1 VDLLIGDL
9 FHHAARAVP
18 DRVAAVHRDE
28 SLTFGEIDR
37 RSNQVARALGDLGI
51 RKGDRVIVRSETDL
65 RLVPLFAA
73 LAKMGAVFA
82 PLDPALSDLEVSDV
96 LERAQPTLVVSQSSS
111 PGSVTLEEISIR
123 SSSKSSDEI
132 SMDLRETDPHV
143 IFFTSG
149 STGRS
154 KGVVLSHRTNALR
167 AHPGGL
173 LEPRGAVA
181 CPYPLFHMG
190 GWTIALQQWAA
201 RDAVVF
207 VQPDAAEICEAVEQH
222 HATRLNCIPAVWRR
236 ILEHIATAA
245 GSKHD
250 LQSLRFADTGTSATP
265 VELLDAIQTALP
277 GAWVRVFYGSTETG
291 SVTMLEDPD
300 VQRKPGSCGTPAP
313 FVSVKVDESGELWV
327 RGPLLFDGYFND
339 AEATARALVDGWF
352 RTGDR
357 ADVDEDGFV
366 SIVGRAGDLIRSGGE
381 SVSPVEV
388 ETVLADHPAI
398 TDIAIVGI
406 PDETWGEIVCAVIV
420 PNGAPPTLEDLRA
433 HCGTRL
439 ARFKHP
445 RRLAIV
451 DRIPRTSPTDQIQRR
466 LLVEMLTGA

>member
-1 VDLLIGDL
+1 LLIGDL
-9 FHHAARAVP
+9 FRNAARAVP
-18 DRVAAVHRDE
+18 DRVAAVAGDE
-28 SLTFGEIDR
+28 RLTFGEIDAA
-37 RSNQVARALGDLGI
+37 SNRVARALGDLGI
-51 RKGDRVIVRSETDL
+51 SKGDRVVVRSDTDL

-73 LAKMGAVFA
+73 LAKIGAVFA
-82 PLDPALSDLEVSDV
+82 PLGPHLSETEAASTIDRARPALVIG
-96 LERAQPTLVVSQSSS
+96 SST
-111 PGSVTLEEISIR
+111 PGSVALDEISIR
-123 SSSKSSDEI
+123 SSSKSDHPVSSHLQE
-132 SMDLRETDPHV
+132 RDPHI

-154 KGVVLSHRTNALR
+154 KGVVLSHRVNVLR

-173 LEPRGAVA
+173 LEPRGAAV

-207 VQPDAAEICEAVEQH
+207 VQPDAAQICEAVEQH
-222 HATRLNCIPAVWRR
+222 RATRLNCIPAVWRR
-236 ILEHIATAA
+236 ILDYIETAA
-245 GSKHD
+245 GSKRD

-277 GAWVRVFYGSTETG
+277 GTWVRVFYGSTETG

-313 FVSVKVDESGELWV
+313 FVSVKVDESGELLV
-327 RGPLLFDGYFND
+327 RSPLLFDGYLND
-339 AEATARALVDGWF
+339 AEATARAFVDGWF
-352 RTGDR
+352 RTGDL
-357 ADVDEDGFV
+357 ADIDADGFV
-366 SIVGRAGDLIRSGGE
+366 SIVGRTNDLIRSGGE
-381 SVSPVEV
+381 AVSPIEV
-388 ETVLADHPAI
+388 ETLLADHPAVADVAVI
-398 TDIAIVGI
+398 GL
-406 PDETWGEIVCAVIV
+406 PDDTWGEIVCAVVV
-420 PNGAPPTLEDLRA
+420 PNGKAPTLDDLRA

-451 DRIPRTSPTDQIQRR
+451 DRIPRTSPTNQVQRR
-466 LLVEMLTGA
+466 LLGEMLTGA